1 MNFLTELLYWT
12 FVYKPTKSQSYNF
25 DDDYRE
31 WFHQDKQKLRSFF
44 KPNNKPMVFSGV
56 DGIRM
61 EIK

>member
-31 WFHQDKQKLRSFF
+31 WFRDKT
-44 KPNNKPMVFSGV
+44 NDKPMVFIGI
-56 DGIRM
+56 DGNRT